1 MRMIMDIP
9 AVASCAAEKCAFN
22 TDHKCHAKAITI
34 GNSGNPACD
43 TYLAAS
49 KYIRDTTRIGG
60 VGACK
65 SIDCKNNE
73 EFDCK
78 ASEIRVGMIADG
90 GVTCSSY
97 EKRKNH

>member
-9 AVASCAAEKCAFN
+9 AVAGCAADKCAFN
-22 TDHKCHAKAITI
+22 RDQKCHAKAITI

-49 KYIRDTTRIGG
+49 QHIRDTSRIAG
-60 VGACK
+60 VGVCK

-78 ASEIRVGMIADG
+78 ATEIRVGMISG
-90 GVTCSSY
+90 GGITCSSY
-97 EKRKNH
+97 EKRLRQ